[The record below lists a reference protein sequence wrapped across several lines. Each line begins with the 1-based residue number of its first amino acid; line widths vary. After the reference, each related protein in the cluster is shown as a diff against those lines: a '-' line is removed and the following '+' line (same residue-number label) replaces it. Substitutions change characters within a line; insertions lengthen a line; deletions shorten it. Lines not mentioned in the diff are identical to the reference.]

1 MRCCVVVL
9 TFISLLIGFVHFDN
23 SSFQIV
29 LKIFWAKENRLA
41 VDLLISN

>member
-1 MRCCVVVL
+1 MRCAVVL
-9 TFISLLIGFVHFDN
+9 TSISLLIGFVHFDN

-41 VDLLISN
+41 VDLHVSN